1 MILMVVSCT
10 GYYEHPYFAYAD
22 NSEYADEEFAE
33 EALPPAEY

>member
-10 GYYEHPYFAYAD
+10 GDNEHPYSTYAD
-22 NSEYADEEFAE
+22 DLGYAEEEYAE